1 MIFRGDNFHTR
12 LVNWAKIILPLV
24 ALGLLS
30 TLFLLSRKVDLNNQ
44 MPVADVDLA
53 QRAHDQ
59 GATNPNFAGVT
70 PTGEE
75 ILFQAQSV
83 RPDLQNPDLYLAD
96 EAQARLSLNGGGE
109 VDITSRSGIAN
120 QAEMMAT
127 LEGDVLFETTTG
139 YVMRT
144 DSIDTALTTLYA
156 ETPGAVTGTGPPGD
170 LSAGRMLLT
179 SDPDTGI
186 AHLRFTQGVKLIYIP
201 AKSKD

>member
-1 MIFRGDNFHTR
+1 MIRRGDNFHSR

-44 MPVADVDLA
+44 IPVADVDLA

-70 PTGEE
+70 PRGEE
-75 ILFQAQSV
+75 ISFQAQTV
-83 RPDLQNPDLYLAD
+83 RPDLSDPDILLAD
-96 EAQARLSLNGGGE
+96 GAQAKLSLNGGEE
-109 VDITSRSGIAN
+109 VDITSRSGTAN
-120 QAEMMAT
+120 QAQMTAT

-144 DSIDTALTTLYA
+144 DSIDTSLTTLYA
-156 ETPGAVTGTGPPGD
+156 ESPGTVTGTGPPGD
-170 LSAGRMLLT
+170 LTAGRMLLT

-186 AHLRFTQGVKLIYIP
+186 AHLRFTNGVKLIYLP